1 MFASY
6 QLPPKSDNARA
17 FPAKQAEFEVR
28 IEDDSS
34 GSYRPHNDNNW
45 QQVSPE
51 RLLKLR
57 RIHVN

>member
-17 FPAKQAEFEVR
+17 FPAKQADFEVR

-34 GSYRPHNDNNW
+34 DSYRPHNSHSW
-45 QQVSPE
+45 QRVSHRACLSPS
-51 RLLKLR
+51 
-57 RIHVN
+57 